1 MKPVAGIAGLLALGV
16 FAPAMAQEVEPPRFE
31 ALEQQLLTLEQ
42 NRVDALARAQQLQ
55 RDLGFNPNSG
65 VTAADQALRDI
76 ENRRQMERLMF
87 EGQQL
92 REQAARQ
99 NQIDQATLPN
109 RRIEPFSSAV
119 VQDPVGEILPAAPA
133 GYYYA
138 RVDGRYVLV
147 DAGSKQVVKVLAPQ
161 PTDPT
166 DDLPARPLPP
176 LQQPPG
182 VRVWPTEPAPLPAL
196 GVDVTGVSPSPA
208 ASRLPAATGPSPP
221 RQPPLPT
228 RLIRPDSSLVVRDPA
243 ALKLGAAPAGHYYAL
258 LDGRIYLVDGRTY
271 VVIALIRP

>member
-1 MKPVAGIAGLLALGV
+1 MRLVPGIASLLALGV
-16 FAPAMAQEVEPPRFE
+16 CAPASAQEIEPPRFE

-42 NRVDALARAQQLQ
+42 NRVDALARQQQLQ
-55 RDLGFNPNSG
+55 RDLGFHPNSG

-76 ENRRQMERLMF
+76 ENRRQMERLLF

-92 REQAARQ
+92 REQAARE
-99 NQIDQATLPN
+99 NRIDQATLPN
-109 RRIEPFSSAV
+109 RRIEPFSPTV
-119 VQDPVGEILPAAPA
+119 VQDPVGELLPAAPA

-147 DAGSKQVVKVLAPQ
+147 DAGSKQVVRVLAPQ

-166 DDLPARPLPP
+166 DDLPARPLPA

-182 VRVWPTEPAPLPAL
+182 VRVWPTEPEPLPAL
-196 GVDVTGVSPSPA
+196 GVDVAGIYPSPA
-208 ASRLPAATGPSPP
+208 TSHVPAATGPSPP
-221 RQPPLPT
+221 RQPPLPA

-243 ALKLGAAPAGHYYAL
+243 ALDLGPAPAGHYYAR
-258 LDGRIYLVDGRTY
+258 LDGRIYLVDARTF
-271 VVIALIRP
+271 VVTALIRP